1 MKRGEKTVVT
11 LATSESNVRSI
22 PPLADELAVRK
33 WAYSSS
39 SRGGGGG
46 GSPGCLRPREPACS
60 SDDSTMSATLPALSS
75 RTIPSLLAGP
85 CAIGRGHGCSGARA
99 CARASQAGTRRRGR
113 APASAQWPIH
123 VAGRALIQNRVAA
136 GGLRTGLR

>member
-46 GSPGCLRPREPACS
+46 DLPVVCGRVSPPAPLTTRPCLPLSLHCPRGPYLAYWLDHVRLGVGMAVAVRVPARARLRPV
-60 SDDSTMSATLPALSS
+60 
-75 RTIPSLLAGP
+75 
-85 CAIGRGHGCSGARA
+85 HGGAGAR
-99 CARASQAGTRRRGR
+99 RP
-113 APASAQWPIH
+113 APSGQS
-123 VAGRALIQNRVAA
+123 
-136 GGLRTGLR
+136 T